1 MQIVEII
8 EGSDKGSFL
17 VQERKAKEVWK
28 TIYKSQ
34 TKLGA
39 ELEYKQR
46 ICPIIDNRLV
56 DSQTFAIRFKHFLED
71 IQVCDAC
78 GEEELEYMNAV
89 ADKLLQYQKLTVIP
103 NSDEERYLKNNKIL

>member
-8 EGSDKGSFL
+8 EGSDKGYFL
-17 VQERKAKEVWK
+17 IQEKDSKGRWK
-28 TIYKSQ
+28 TVSQ
-34 TKLGA
+34 YPTKLGA
-39 ELEYKQR
+39 EIAYRQKT
-46 ICPIIDNRLV
+46 CPFIDGRLLN
-56 DSQTFAIRFKHFLED
+56 DQTFAIRFKHFLED